1 MSTVEEVRG
10 VTRGAGATITA
21 LISGSM
27 VLAGKICGCAGHVLV
42 WAWDQA
48 STDTEATDAA
58 QAKADK
64 AAKAKGGRARNTDA
78 GASSGD
84 GSEPGD
90 DDPEQ
95 EEVTV
100 PRVRPVRRPALESVG
115 MLALAG
121 MLVAGAAGTAGAL
134 IAPYLGLLAPWR
146 PVIISVGG
154 VGWMV
159 AAWMVAPPP
168 KPTADATDNAQGE
181 ESEEAGERPETAED
195 RGTALLWHVLRA
207 LADAESAGRAGLHL
221 DVVLDSATAAG
232 LVPEDTEQP
241 AFRGWVES
249 CGLPTADK
257 VGMRIGGKPV
267 TRVGL
272 RIDAATEAL
281 GMTPLALLR
290 ARAATPAGGAAATP
304 AQPVGETP
312 ASTPDQAPAGVPV
325 PAALRLIPG
334 GRLDPDQTPS
344 PPLSQE
350 KAQEA
355 R

>member
-1 MSTVEEVRG
+1 MTG
-10 VTRGAGATITA
+10 LGTA
-21 LISGSM
+21 LTALVNGSM
-27 VLAGKICGCAGHVLV
+27 VLTGKLCGCVAHAGRL
-42 WAWDQA
+42 AWDAA
-48 STDTEATDAA
+48 STDPEATATR
-58 QAKADK
+58 QAKADCAAQQKELK
-64 AAKAKGGRARNTDA
+64 ARQEKRDDQDD
-78 GASSGD
+78 GAEGD
-84 GSEPGD
+84 LS
-90 DDPEQ
+90 
-95 EEVTV
+95 EVTAPPV
-100 PRVRPVRRPALESVG
+100 APVRRPALEALGV
-115 MLALAG
+115 LALGGVLAVGALSAAWRLVSPAAGQWWAG
-121 MLVAGAAGTAGAL
+121 MEPYHYLIITGAG
-134 IAPYLGLLAPWR
+134 LA
-146 PVIISVGG
+146 
-154 VGWMV
+154 WMA
-159 AAWMVAPPP
+159 AAWMVAAPL
-168 KPTADATDNAQGE
+168 TAKDDQDVKDEWDDHDQDDVQEDAVDAAE
-181 ESEEAGERPETAED
+181 PED

-241 AFRGWVES
+241 VFRGWVES

-290 ARAATPAGGAAATP
+290 ARAATPAGGAAGTP

-312 ASTPDQAPAGVPV
+312 AGAPTGAPVGVPV

-350 KAQEA
+350 KAGEA